1 MLALSFGPSLIF
13 TYPPNHQQVFK
24 SLMSIKSSNHFGP
37 RLDGWKASP
46 EAQMVIFWRIMHLY
60 MSRYGSIPLGQMLVE
75 LTTVVLNEL
84 GRPPTVTDLCEATGL
99 PKSSISRY
107 ISAQMAANMVA
118 EVIDPNDRRRRK
130 LVLTEKGQDE
140 RRWQVKA
147 VRKIM
152 ESAREWDIKH
162 QQNRQP
168 VDADVEFERMK
179 LCNVNSP
186 EMIGRKRKKRRP
198 VT

>member
-1 MLALSFGPSLIF
+1 MP
-13 TYPPNHQQVFK
+13 
-24 SLMSIKSSNHFGP
+24 IKSSNHFSP
-37 RLDGWKASP
+37 RLEGWKASP

-152 ESAREWDIKH
+152 ESVHEWDIKH

-168 VDADVEFERMK
+168 MDADVEFERMK
-179 LCNVNSP
+179 H
-186 EMIGRKRKKRRP
+186 
-198 VT
+198 